1 MLAAYIEQLGSPDT
15 IRYGELPQ
23 PVAQAGEVLV
33 DVSVASVNHVD
44 TFVRSGAWRTPVTF
58 PFVIGRDLA
67 GTVAAAAPG
76 TGFEVGERVWCN
88 SMGHAGRQGAAAER
102 VAVPADRLYRLPD
115 GVDPEDAV
123 ALAHPAATA
132 YLALHPHGRVRAGE
146 TVVVLGGGGNVGSAL
161 VVLAVHAGA
170 RVVATAS
177 ARDIERLRGLGA
189 DEVIDYRDPD
199 VVGRLKAACPKGVDV
214 WIDTSARNDLETA
227 VDLLAWRGRVVVL
240 AGLTTRPVLPAGPL
254 YLKDCSVV
262 GFAISQATT
271 AELAAAAETIG
282 TLLAAGKLLPPATV
296 PMPLSAAA
304 DAHGALERGEVR
316 GKILLRVG
324 GSGAEVAPERT

>member
-123 ALAHPAATA
+123 A
-132 YLALHPHGRVRAGE
+132 
-146 TVVVLGGGGNVGSAL
+146 
-161 VVLAVHAGA
+161 
-170 RVVATAS
+170 
-177 ARDIERLRGLGA
+177 
-189 DEVIDYRDPD
+189 
-199 VVGRLKAACPKGVDV
+199 
-214 WIDTSARNDLETA
+214 
-227 VDLLAWRGRVVVL
+227 
-240 AGLTTRPVLPAGPL
+240 
-254 YLKDCSVV
+254 
-262 GFAISQATT
+262 
-271 AELAAAAETIG
+271 
-282 TLLAAGKLLPPATV
+282 
-296 PMPLSAAA
+296 
-304 DAHGALERGEVR
+304 
-316 GKILLRVG
+316 
-324 GSGAEVAPERT
+324 

>member
-1 MLAAYIEQLGSPDT
+1 
-15 IRYGELPQ
+15 
-23 PVAQAGEVLV
+23 
-33 DVSVASVNHVD
+33 
-44 TFVRSGAWRTPVTF
+44 
-58 PFVIGRDLA
+58 
-67 GTVAAAAPG
+67 
-76 TGFEVGERVWCN
+76 
-88 SMGHAGRQGAAAER
+88 
-102 VAVPADRLYRLPD
+102 
-115 GVDPEDAV
+115 
-123 ALAHPAATA
+123 
-132 YLALHPHGRVRAGE
+132 ALHPHGRVQAGE

-177 ARDIERLRGLGA
+177 ARDIDRLRGLGA

-199 VVGRLKAACPKGVDV
+199 VVGRIRAACPKGVDV